1 MKKTYLLLLLT
12 ACSATACE
20 VLDTMVDSYTTQE
33 NLDTEYAKVLEVG
46 FAPYG
51 YLRNGLS
58 ELDDNLA
65 AAKSDEAVQTSRS
78 ASVRFFNNG
87 SWSAYTNPD
96 NPYESF
102 YKGIRAANYFLD
114 YSRDYKR
121 MLANARDTISDNGTA
136 YRRDVEN
143 AGYLRAEAHVL
154 KAYYY
159 FELIKRYGG
168 VPLYKEVPIDGTFLP
183 RAEYD
188 EVVEYIV
195 SQIDYALDSLAPD
208 WTRHS
213 SYDGRFNLGSALAL
227 KSRVLLYAASP
238 LNTSG
243 RTPELTGDQITQRW
257 VRAAE
262 AADAVITLNR
272 FSLSPGY
279 ADLFTG
285 NTASNPEIIL
295 SRRSSPSNSLE
306 RANYPIGT
314 PGGNSGLTPSQNL
327 VDAYEYTGAPVA
339 DNPFA
344 NRDPRLSSTV
354 VTHNSTWNG
363 RTIDIT
369 ANGLDSYLTVN
380 SSRTGYYLKKY
391 LTDELVLTQEQTAM
405 HQWIYFRYA
414 EILLNYA
421 EAANEAWGPD
431 DGSHTASGLTARQ
444 ALDQVRGRASV
455 GLGGVDLAKYEG
467 ATDKERMRAAVKAE
481 RRVELAFEDHRYW
494 DLLRW
499 NNGTVLAEPVE
510 GIRAADNGDGTF
522 RYERF
527 KVEERV
533 FDEKM
538 YRYPIPYQEISKS
551 KGVVTQNAGW

>member
-1 MKKTYLLLLLT
+1 MKKAYFLLISIA
-12 ACSATACE
+12 ACATGCE

-33 NLDTEYAKVLEVG
+33 NLDTEYDKVLQVG
-46 FAPYG
+46 FAAYG
-51 YLRNGLS
+51 YMRNGLS

-78 ASVRFFNNG
+78 ASVRLFNNG

-121 MLANARDTISDNGTA
+121 MLANGRDTISDGGTA

-143 AGYLRAEAHVL
+143 AGYLRAESHVL

-168 VPLYKEVPIDGTFLP
+168 VPLYKEVPTDNTFLP
-183 RAEYD
+183 RASYD

-195 SQIDYALDSLAPD
+195 SEIDLALDQLAPD
-208 WTRHS
+208 WQKNS
-213 SYDGRFNLGSALAL
+213 SYDGRFNLASALAL
-227 KSRVLLYAASP
+227 KSRALLYAASP
-238 LNTSG
+238 LNTEGLSDEEIA
-243 RTPELTGDQITQRW
+243 RRW
-257 VRAAE
+257 ERAAE
-262 AADAVITLNR
+262 AAYSVIALDR
-272 FSLSPGY
+272 FALSPSY
-279 ADLFTG
+279 SALFTG
-285 NTASNPEIIL
+285 NTSANPEVIL

-306 RANYPIGT
+306 RANYPIAT
-314 PGGNSGLTPSQNL
+314 AGGNSGLTPSQNL
-327 VDAYEYTGAPVA
+327 VGAYEYTGPA
-339 DNPFA
+339 DPADPYA
-344 NRDPRLSSTV
+344 NRDPRLGYTV
-354 VTHNSTWNG
+354 VTHNSIWNG
-363 RTIDIT
+363 RTIDISE
-369 ANGLDSYLTVN
+369 GGSDSYLTVN

-391 LTDELVLTQEQTAM
+391 LTDGLVLTQEQTAM

-431 DGSHTASGLTARQ
+431 DGSHAASGLTARQ
-444 ALDQVRGRASV
+444 ALDQVRGRADV
-455 GLGGVDLAKYEG
+455 GLAPVDLTKYEG

-499 NNGTVLAEPVE
+499 NDGTVLGQPVE
-510 GIRAADNGDGTF
+510 GIKAIAESSDGSF
-522 RYERF
+522 RYETF
-527 KVEERV
+527 KAEDRV
-533 FDEKM
+533 FEPKM

-551 KGVVTQNAGW
+551 RGIVTQNTGW